1 MKEQD
6 TGEYDML
13 AELVDEI
20 HAVLDGV
27 EWSAD
32 TCQEIADI
40 LQAAGCTIREPR
52 P

>member
-1 MKEQD
+1 MKEQN

-20 HAVLDGV
+20 HAVLDGA
-27 EWSAD
+27 EWGAD

-40 LQAAGCTIREPR
+40 LQAAGYTIRDPR